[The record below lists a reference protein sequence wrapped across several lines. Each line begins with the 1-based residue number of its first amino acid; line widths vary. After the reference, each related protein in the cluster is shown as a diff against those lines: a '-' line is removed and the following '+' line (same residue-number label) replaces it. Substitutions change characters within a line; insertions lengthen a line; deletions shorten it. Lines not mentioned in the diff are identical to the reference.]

1 MQTIGERLEEAR
13 KRKGISLREAAEATK
28 IRGDYLLKFES
39 NQYDLNLPEIYVRGF
54 LRTYANF
61 LKLSVDKIT
70 ADFTALGHGAAR
82 SGPRMPSR
90 EIYGRMDLSVASGP
104 SATLAEAQSAPAEEA
119 AAPEQQPQP
128 RRMPQPFRNNM
139 PSPGV
144 PLDVIL
150 KFAVITVGAALL
162 IVLIGWGV
170 KMAFTGTKTTS
181 STITTGEIGAA
192 PPSPT
197 ERTITLLALNSVQVT
212 VTQKNADNSDGSILF
227 QGTLARGQTKTVP
240 WPGPIYIY
248 ASAGENLQIG
258 YKGKYYPSDFT
269 GNARAQMN

>member
-39 NQYDLNLPEIYVRGF
+39 NQYDINLPEIYVRGF

-70 ADFTALGHGAAR
+70 ADFAALGHPAAR

-104 SATLAEAQSAPAEEA
+104 STTAAEAQPAPAEEG
-119 AAPEQQPQP
+119 AAPEPQPP

-139 PSPGV
+139 PSPGI
-144 PLDVIL
+144 PLDVII
-150 KFAVITVGAALL
+150 KFAFIIIVAALL
-162 IVLIGWGV
+162 IVLLSWGV
-170 KMAFTGTKTTS
+170 KEVFFTTAKRAQP
-181 STITTGEIGAA
+181 TIVTGEITAA
-192 PPSPT
+192 QPIP
-197 ERTITLLALNSVQVT
+197 EQTIMLTALGPVDVQVK
-212 VTQKNADNSDGSILF
+212 QELDGKIIYR
-227 QGTLARGQTKTVP
+227 GTLATGDRIPIVKRGAIFITYT
-240 WPGPIYIY
+240 
-248 ASAGENLQIG
+248 AGKNLQIEISGRIYGMPTTG
-258 YKGKYYPSDFT
+258 YDR
-269 GNARAQMN
+269 ARIE

>member
-28 IRGDYLLKFES
+28 IRGDYLLKFEG
-39 NQYDLNLPEIYVRGF
+39 NQYDINLPEIYVRGF

-70 ADFTALGHGAAR
+70 ADFVALGHPAAR

-104 SATLAEAQSAPAEEA
+104 SATAVEAQPAATEET
-119 AAPEQQPQP
+119 AAPEPPPP

-144 PLDVIL
+144 PLDVLI
-150 KFAVITVGAALL
+150 KFAFIILVAALL
-162 IVLIGWGV
+162 LVLVGWGV
-170 KMAFTGTKTTS
+170 KEVFFTSAKKSQATVV
-181 STITTGEIGAA
+181 TGEITAA
-192 PPSPT
+192 PQPVPDQ
-197 ERTITLLALNSVQVT
+197 TIMLTAVGPVDVQVK
-212 VTQKNADNSDGSILF
+212 QEIDNRIIYR
-227 QGTLARGQTKTVP
+227 GTLGAGDRIPIVKRGAIFITST
-240 WPGPIYIY
+240 
-248 ASAGENLQIG
+248 AGKNLQIEMNGRIYGMPTTG
-258 YKGKYYPSDFT
+258 YDR
-269 GNARAQMN
+269 ARIE

>member
-28 IRGDYLLKFES
+28 IRGDYLLKFEG

-104 SATLAEAQSAPAEEA
+104 STTAGETPPAPAEEA
-119 AAPEQQPQP
+119 APEQPQP

-139 PSPGV
+139 PNPGV

-150 KFAVITVGAALL
+150 KFAGIAIVIIAAAFF
-162 IVLIGWGV
+162 IAWGV
-170 KMAFTGTKTTS
+170 KEVFFTTAKKS
-181 STITTGEIGAA
+181 QPTIVTGEISAA
-192 PPSPT
+192 QPIP
-197 ERTITLLALNSVQVT
+197 EQTITLTALRAEVDVQSEARAR
-212 VTQKNADNSDGSILF
+212 QQNHLPRHPRCRRPYPHRE
-227 QGTLARGQTKTVP
+227 ARGNFHHLHCRKK
-240 WPGPIYIY
+240 
-248 ASAGENLQIG
+248 SADRN
-258 YKGKYYPSDFT
+258 
-269 GNARAQMN
+269 

>member
-28 IRGDYLLKFES
+28 IRGDYLHKFES
-39 NQYDLNLPEIYVRGF
+39 NQYDINLPEIYVRGF

-82 SGPRMPSR
+82 SSPRMPNR

-104 SATLAEAQSAPAEEA
+104 SSATVEAQPESPAGEA
-119 AAPEQQPQP
+119 AAPEQQPP

-139 PSPGV
+139 PGRGV

-150 KFAVITVGAALL
+150 KYVATAIAVVAAALL
-162 IVLIGWGV
+162 IVWVV
-170 KMAFTGTKTTS
+170 KLAFTSAKKPQPTV
-181 STITTGEIGAA
+181 TTGEITTA
-192 PPSPT
+192 PPSS
-197 ERTITLLALNSVQVT
+197 ERTITLLALDSVHVT
-212 VTQKNADNSDGSILF
+212 VKQKNADGSAGSVLF
-227 QGTLARGQTKTVP
+227 DGTLTGGQTETVP
-240 WPGPIYIY
+240 WPGPIFIR
-248 ASAGENLQIG
+248 ANPGENLKIG
-258 YKGKYYPSDFT
+258 FKGKFYASQIT
-269 GNARAQMN
+269 GDGQAQM

>member
-104 SATLAEAQSAPAEEA
+104 STTPSEAQSAPAEEA
-119 AAPEQQPQP
+119 AAPEQPPQP

-139 PSPGV
+139 PGPGV

-150 KFAVITVGAALL
+150 KFAVIAVAVIAAAFF
-162 IVLIGWGV
+162 VAWGV
-170 KMAFTGTKTTS
+170 KEVFFTTAKRS
-181 STITTGEIGAA
+181 PATIVTGEISAA
-192 PPSPT
+192 PQAIP
-197 ERTITLLALNSVQVT
+197 EQTITLTAVGPVDVQVK
-212 VTQKNADNSDGSILF
+212 QEIDNRIIYR
-227 QGTLARGQTKTVP
+227 GTLAAGDRIPIVKRGAIFITYT
-240 WPGPIYIY
+240 
-248 ASAGENLQIG
+248 AGKNLQIEISGRIYGMPTTG
-258 YKGKYYPSDFT
+258 YDR
-269 GNARAQMN
+269 ARIE

>member
-39 NQYDLNLPEIYVRGF
+39 NQYDINLPEIYVRGF

-70 ADFTALGHGAAR
+70 ADFAALGHPAAR

-104 SATLAEAQSAPAEEA
+104 SATAAEAQPAPAEEGA
-119 AAPEQQPQP
+119 AAEPQPP

-139 PSPGV
+139 PSPGI
-144 PLDVIL
+144 PLDVII
-150 KFAVITVGAALL
+150 KFAFIIIVAALL
-162 IVLIGWGV
+162 IVLLSWGV
-170 KMAFTGTKTTS
+170 KEVFFTAAKKAPTVV
-181 STITTGEIGAA
+181 TGEITAA
-192 PPSPT
+192 PQAVPDQ
-197 ERTITLLALNSVQVT
+197 TIILTALGPVDVQVK
-212 VTQKNADNSDGSILF
+212 QEMDGKIIYR
-227 QGTLARGQTKTVP
+227 GTLATGDRI
-240 WPGPIYIY
+240 PIIKHGAIFITYTT
-248 ASAGENLQIG
+248 GKNLQIELNGRIYGMPTTG
-258 YKGKYYPSDFT
+258 YDR
-269 GNARAQMN
+269 ARIE

>member
-54 LRTYANF
+54 LRSYASF
-61 LKLSVDKIT
+61 LKLSVEKIT
-70 ADFTALGHGAAR
+70 ADFAALGHPAAR

-104 SATLAEAQSAPAEEA
+104 STTAVEAQPTAEAA
-119 AAPEQQPQP
+119 AAPEQPPP

-139 PSPGV
+139 PSPGI

-150 KFAVITVGAALL
+150 KFAVIIVVAALL
-162 IVLIGWGV
+162 LMLLGWGAKEIFFAGEKKSQATV
-170 KMAFTGTKTTS
+170 V
-181 STITTGEIGAA
+181 TGEITAA
-192 PPSPT
+192 PQPVADQ
-197 ERTITLLALNSVQVT
+197 TITLTALGPVEVQVKT
-212 VTQKNADNSDGSILF
+212 VPDERLIYR
-227 QGTLARGQTKTVP
+227 GTLAAGDRIPVSKHGAVFITYTV
-240 WPGPIYIY
+240 GK
-248 ASAGENLQIG
+248 NLQIEINGKIYGMPTTG
-258 YKGKYYPSDFT
+258 YD
-269 GNARAQMN
+269 RVRIE

>member
-54 LRTYANF
+54 LRTYAGF

-70 ADFTALGHGAAR
+70 ADFTALGHPAAR

-104 SATLAEAQSAPAEEA
+104 STTAVEAQPAPAEESA
-119 AAPEQQPQP
+119 ASEPPP

-139 PSPGV
+139 P
-144 PLDVIL
+144 
-150 KFAVITVGAALL
+150 
-162 IVLIGWGV
+162 
-170 KMAFTGTKTTS
+170 
-181 STITTGEIGAA
+181 
-192 PPSPT
+192 
-197 ERTITLLALNSVQVT
+197 
-212 VTQKNADNSDGSILF
+212 
-227 QGTLARGQTKTVP
+227 
-240 WPGPIYIY
+240 GP
-248 ASAGENLQIG
+248 
-258 YKGKYYPSDFT
+258 
-269 GNARAQMN
+269 

>member
-54 LRTYANF
+54 LRSYANF

-70 ADFTALGHGAAR
+70 ADFAALGHPAAR

-104 SATLAEAQSAPAEEA
+104 STTAVEAHPAPAEEA
-119 AAPEQQPQP
+119 AAPEQQLQP
-128 RRMPQPFRNNM
+128 LRRMPQPFRNNM
-139 PSPGV
+139 PSPGI

-150 KFAVITVGAALL
+150 KFAVIIVVAAVLL
-162 IVLIGWGV
+162 MLLGWGV
-170 KMAFTGTKTTS
+170 KEIFFAGEKKAQATVV
-181 STITTGEIGAA
+181 TGEITAA
-192 PPSPT
+192 PQPVPDQ
-197 ERTITLLALNSVQVT
+197 TITLTALGPVEVQVKT
-212 VTQKNADNSDGSILF
+212 VPDEILIYR
-227 QGTLARGQTKTVP
+227 GTLAAGDRIPVSRHGAVFITYTV
-240 WPGPIYIY
+240 GK
-248 ASAGENLQIG
+248 NLQIEINGKIYGMPTTG
-258 YKGKYYPSDFT
+258 YD
-269 GNARAQMN
+269 RVRIE

>member
-28 IRGDYLLKFES
+28 IRGDYLLKFEG

-54 LRTYANF
+54 LRTYAGF

-104 SATLAEAQSAPAEEA
+104 SNTAVEAQPGPAEET
-119 AAPEQQPQP
+119 AAPEPPPP

-139 PSPGV
+139 PSPGL

-150 KFAVITVGAALL
+150 KFAVIIVVAALL
-162 IVLIGWGV
+162 IVLLSWGV
-170 KMAFTGTKTTS
+170 KEVFFATAKKS
-181 STITTGEIGAA
+181 QATIVTGEPTAA
-192 PPSPT
+192 PQPFA
-197 ERTITLLALNSVQVT
+197 ERTITLLALDTVHVT
-212 VTQKNADNSDGSILF
+212 VRQKNADGSAGNILY
-227 QGTLARGQTKTVP
+227 QGTLSGGQTETVP
-240 WPGPIYIY
+240 WPGPIYIR
-248 ASAGENLQIG
+248 ANAGENLKIG
-258 YKGKYYPSDFT
+258 YKGKFYPSEFT
-269 GNARAQMN
+269 GDGQAQM